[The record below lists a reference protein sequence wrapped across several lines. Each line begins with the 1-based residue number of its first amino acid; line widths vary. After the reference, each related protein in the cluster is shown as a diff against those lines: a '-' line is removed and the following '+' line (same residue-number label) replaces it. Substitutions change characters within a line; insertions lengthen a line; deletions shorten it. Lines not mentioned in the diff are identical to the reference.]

1 MINLSYLP
9 ITNLI
14 LIVALFIIANF
25 RAASGGMS
33 SAGSRQLFFICALF
47 FLVSCEKEEEIQKHL
62 FDGTYIGTFQR
73 QIVWTENDTAHIT
86 LTFNGNQW
94 SGSSNFEKYPA
105 LCRGTYSING
115 DTIIF
120 ENECIWTAEFDWT
133 LILAGKYLL
142 TKTGNTVEFSKD
154 YRSAS
159 SDTYND
165 KYKLTK
171 ELLQ

>member
-1 MINLSYLP
+1 MKKS
-9 ITNLI
+9 
-14 LIVALFIIANF
+14 
-25 RAASGGMS
+25 
-33 SAGSRQLFFICALF
+33 LFFICALLL
-47 FLVSCEKEEEIQKHL
+47 LVSCEKEEEIRKHIS
-62 FDGTYIGTFQR
+62 DGTYIGTFQR
-73 QIVWTENDTAHIT
+73 QIVWTESDTAHIT

-94 SGSSNFEKYPA
+94 NGSSNFEKYPA

-120 ENECIWTAEFDWT
+120 ENECHWTAEFDWT
-133 LILAGKYLL
+133 LILAGKYFL

-159 SDTYND
+159 SDTYID

-171 ELLQ
+171 VLLQSKNAR